1 MSTVS
6 GRTCPLR
13 YRYHPRTLRDWPETA
28 SQTLY
33 VIGGLYGNLPA
44 LRAIEAMA
52 AAEAGPLTLC
62 FKGDFNWFNSD
73 PAGFAAINAA
83 VLRHDACQ
91 GNVEAELYAP
101 GDEAGCGC
109 AYPEAVDAGVVER
122 SNAIHAR
129 LKQTAQ
135 LYPEI
140 LQQLETLPMVRRYRV
155 GAATVGVVHGDAES
169 LAGWRFDITALDDP
183 ANQDWLGHAFKQAG
197 VDIFASS
204 HTCLPVLRRFEVN
217 RAEKLIVNNGA
228 AGMPNLHGSQHGII
242 TRIART
248 RSPHEALYGAR
259 LKTLYVD
266 ALAVCYDQSA
276 WERDFLANWPAG
288 SPAYE
293 SYFSRI
299 HHGTEH
305 AVAQAFQGSA
315 IIATGGDISPSRRW

>member
-13 YRYHPRTLRDWPETA
+13 YRYHPRTLRDCPETA

-62 FKGDFNWFNSD
+62 FNGDFNWFNSD

-155 GAATVGVVHGDAES
+155 GTATVGVVHGDAES

-197 VDIFASS
+197 VDITRSRFVTIKARGSEIFWPIGRPDHPLTS
-204 HTCLPVLRRFEVN
+204 RTFRGFITVLSTRWRRRFREAPSSRQAATFPQV
-217 RAEKLIVNNGA
+217 GA
-228 AGMPNLHGSQHGII
+228 GNTA
-242 TRIART
+242 IA
-248 RSPHEALYGAR
+248 PP
-259 LKTLYVD
+259 D
-266 ALAVCYDQSA
+266 AI
-276 WERDFLANWPAG
+276 R
-288 SPAYE
+288 
-293 SYFSRI
+293 
-299 HHGTEH
+299 
-305 AVAQAFQGSA
+305 
-315 IIATGGDISPSRRW
+315 